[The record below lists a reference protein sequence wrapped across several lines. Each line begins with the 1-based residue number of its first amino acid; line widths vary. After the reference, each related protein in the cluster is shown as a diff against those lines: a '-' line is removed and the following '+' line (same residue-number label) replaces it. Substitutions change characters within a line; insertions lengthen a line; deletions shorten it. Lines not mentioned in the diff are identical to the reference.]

1 MFKLIVIAV
10 VAWFIW
16 SKLNNKNRQIIKD
29 KVANGVNMA
38 KSVRV
43 DVDTEGLKNAASNA
57 VEVGKEKGR
66 SILITIL
73 VSVTGLLTSILGA
86 LIGNDN
92 NSNNL
97 PTIRR

>member
-16 SKLNNKNRQIIKD
+16 SKLNAKNKQIVRE

-43 DVDTEGLKNAASNA
+43 DVDTDGLKNAASNA
-57 VEVGKEKGR
+57 VEVGKERGR
-66 SILITIL
+66 SVLITIL
-73 VSVTGLLTSILGA
+73 VSVIGILTSILGA

-92 NSNNL
+92 NSNL

>member
-10 VAWFIW
+10 VAWFVW
-16 SKLNNKNRQIIKD
+16 TRLNAKNKQIVRE
-29 KVANGVNMA
+29 KVSNGVAMA

-43 DVDTEGLKNAASNA
+43 DVDTDGLKNAASNA
-57 VEVGKEKGR
+57 VEVGKERGR

-73 VSVTGLLTSILGA
+73 VSVIGLLTSILGA

-92 NSNNL
+92 NNNL